1 MWLLKTSNN
10 EMDPELSNTK
20 NPIKVSVV
28 IPCYYSEKTIGKVV
42 RLTRDELI
50 KAGYD
55 YEFVLS
61 NDGSTD
67 GTFDEIKKLHEEDE
81 KVIGVNLAR
90 NFGQHSAIM
99 AGLRHASGDLVML
112 MDDDMQTHPSQCI
125 KLLDAMSDEIDVVFA
140 TFPDHRESWWRR
152 LGSRFTVWSMRVLTK
167 RPKEIEPSN
176 FMLMRGFIAKEI
188 TQYDGPYVYIQ
199 GLLFRVTNRMV
210 NIPVK
215 HFDREVGVS
224 GYTLKS
230 LIRLWSTVLNFS
242 MAPLRFAAV
251 VGAVLGGLG
260 LLGAL
265 FLAIQRITD
274 PTIQQ
279 GWSSLMVTMLVC
291 SGIIVLFLGL
301 VGEYLG
307 RLFMT
312 INKAPQYVQREVV
325 GGNTTSIEADQ
336 KRS

>member
-1 MWLLKTSNN
+1 MKPESNN
-10 EMDPELSNTK
+10 K
-20 NPIKVSVV
+20 NVQTKVSVV

-42 RLTRDELI
+42 RLTREELI
-50 KAGYD
+50 KAEYD

-67 GTFDEIKKLHEEDE
+67 GTFDEIKKLHEEDH
-81 KVIGVNLAR
+81 KVIGVNLAK

-99 AGLRHASGDLVML
+99 AGLRHATGDLVML

-125 KLLDAMSDEIDVVFA
+125 KLLDAMTDDADVVFA
-140 TFPDHRESWWRR
+140 TFPDHRESWWRK

-167 RPKEIEPSN
+167 RPKEIESSN
-176 FMLMRGFIAKEI
+176 FMLMRGFVAKEI
-188 TQYDGPYVYIQ
+188 TEYDGPYVYIQ

-224 GYTLKS
+224 GYNLKS

-251 VGAVLGGLG
+251 IGAILGGLG
-260 LLGAL
+260 ILGAI
-265 FLAIQRITD
+265 FLAVQRITD
-274 PTIQQ
+274 PSIQQ

-291 SGIIVLFLGL
+291 SGIIVMFLGL

-312 INKAPQYVQREVV
+312 INKAPQYVLREVIGEEV
-325 GGNTTSIEADQ
+325 SNKAVEPNTDQ
-336 KRS
+336 GSDSKE